1 MQDQLAQTLH
11 SLINIA
17 GVSGNEYSV
26 AEYIRGEL
34 QSYGFA
40 ADRIHHDRLGNLWVA
55 FGEGEPKRL
64 MVAHMDEIGLRITS
78 IRADGICRV
87 AACGGIDPQLWE
99 GTPVVVHTKKGDVP
113 GCIAPVSHHITF
125 RTSLGPKGRIS
136 IEDLLVDVGAGSKEV
151 AQSMGLGLL
160 DTVTWPKKLTNL
172 GNSLVQGRSLD
183 DRFGCC
189 ALLMVAK
196 QLVET
201 PPTEPV
207 ILAWSVQE
215 EVGLRGAKALSRR
228 FNNLDEVI
236 AVDSFTVGTGPRDNK
251 QFDECTL
258 GGGAVLRSLDSTTLV
273 PERERSKLLDK
284 AQGLGFPLQY
294 GYMPGG
300 NDASVFEAGGASVF
314 GLSVPLQY
322 SHSQVERI
330 HLGDLEKLTGLLTAW
345 CSSELA

>member
-1 MQDQLAQTLH
+1 MQDQLAQTLN
-11 SLINIA
+11 SLVNIA

-26 AEYIRGEL
+26 ADYIRGEL
-34 QSYGFA
+34 QSCGFGQDA
-40 ADRIHHDRLGNLWVA
+40 IQNDRLGNLWVA
-55 FGEGEPKRL
+55 FGEGEPQRL
-64 MVAHMDEIGLRITS
+64 MAAHMDEIGLRITS

-87 AACGGIDPQLWE
+87 VACGGIDPQLWE
-99 GTPVVVHTKKGDVP
+99 GTPIVVHTASGPVQ

-136 IEDLLVDVGAGSKEV
+136 IEDLLVDVGASSK
-151 AQSMGLGLL
+151 AQALSMGLGVL
-160 DTVTWPKKLTNL
+160 DTVTWPKKLTSL

-201 PPTEPV
+201 SPTEPA
-207 ILAWSVQE
+207 ILAWTVQE
-215 EVGLRGAKALSRR
+215 EVGLRGAKALASR
-228 FNNLDEVI
+228 FASLDEVI

-251 QFDECTL
+251 QFDECQL

-273 PERERSKLLDK
+273 PERERTKLLDK
-284 AQGLGFPLQY
+284 AHGLGFTLQY

-300 NDASVFEAGGASVF
+300 NDASVFEASGASVF
-314 GLSVPLQY
+314 GFSVPLQY

-345 CSSELA
+345 CSSDLA